1 MKTNYEKPEVTYVNF
16 STEEI
21 MRTDK
26 ITLDNR
32 MSLAWGINTS
42 FIDSIIPD

>member
-1 MKTNYEKPEVTYVNF
+1 MKMNYEKPEVTYVSF

-21 MRTDK
+21 MRTE
-26 ITLDNR
+26 ITLDNK